1 MDPLTLTLLAMTAL
15 TAATTVPPGDSATAV
30 VVALDMA
37 RDSFDDQ
44 YRGCGRA
51 MAAALPALN
60 HSELRH
66 GAAFA
71 EAWALA
77 AAEWRVRLSPGSPGS
92 PRSPGSPL
100 SPAQAVALL
109 AYTAPVP
116 LHREFNAAVR
126 AAGRSRREY
135 RDNFHFKTLHF
146 LLTQALGTLRAAQ
159 GSRCHRVFRGVR
171 GVRFEARRGDTVRF
185 GHFASASLRNES
197 SWGFGTD
204 AAFQVLTCQGAA
216 IREFSFFPH
225 EEEVLIPPFE
235 TFEVTDVANVTKS
248 GDKAR
253 IQLRSTGTFS
263 NYNCEW
269 LRADQRC
276 GDGPCVFDAGRNIP
290 GDLPHLGGLLL
301 ATAALAV
308 ATGIC

>member
-1 MDPLTLTLLAMTAL
+1 
-15 TAATTVPPGDSATAV
+15 

-37 RDSFDDQ
+37 PDSFDDQ
-44 YRGCGRA
+44 YRGCGPA
-51 MAAALPALN
+51 MTEALPALN
-60 HSELRH
+60 RSEFQR
-66 GAAFA
+66 GAHLA

-77 AAEWRVRLSPGSPGS
+77 AAEWRVRQS
-92 PRSPGSPL
+92 PRSPRSPL
-100 SPAQAVALL
+100 SPAQAIALL

-126 AAGRSRREY
+126 VAGRSRREY

-146 LLTQALGTLRAAQ
+146 LLSQALGTLRDAR
-159 GSRCHRVFRGVR
+159 GPRCHRVFRGVR

-204 AAFQVLTCQGAA
+204 AAFQVLTCRGVAV
-216 IREFSFFPH
+216 REFSFFPH
-225 EEEVLIPPFE
+225 EDEVLIPPFE
-235 TFEVTDVANVTKS
+235 TFEVTNVTKG

-253 IQLRSTGTFS
+253 IELRSTGTFS

-269 LRADQRC
+269 LRGDSMGDIPW
-276 GDGPCVFDAGRNIP
+276 GDG
-290 GDLPHLGGLLL
+290 
-301 ATAALAV
+301 
-308 ATGIC
+308 

>member
-1 MDPLTLTLLAMTAL
+1 MAALTLTLLAMTAMATAT
-15 TAATTVPPGDSATAV
+15 TAAAGVPSGGPSATPAV
-30 VVALDMA
+30 VAVTLDMA
-37 RDSFDDQ
+37 PAAFDDQ

-51 MAAALPALN
+51 MAARLPALN
-60 HSELRH
+60 RSELRR
-66 GAAFA
+66 GGPWA

-77 AAEWRVRLSPGSPGS
+77 AAQWRGRPAPPGPA
-92 PRSPGSPL
+92 SPL
-100 SPAQAVALL
+100 SPEQAIALM
-109 AYTAPVP
+109 AYTAPLP
-116 LHREFNAAVR
+116 LHREFNEAVR
-126 AAGRSRREY
+126 QAGRSRREY

-146 LLTQALGTLRAAQ
+146 LLTQAVAALR
-159 GSRCHRVFRGVR
+159 GSVSPRCLRVFRGVR
-171 GVRFEARRGDTVRF
+171 GVRFAARRGDSVRF

-216 IREFSFFPH
+216 VREFSFFPH

-235 TFEVTDVANVTKS
+235 TFEVTDVTNVTKE

-269 LRADQRC
+269 LREQRC
-276 GDGPCVFDAGRNIP
+276 GDGPCVFNMGWSIP
-290 GDLPHLGGLLL
+290 RTPPHLGGLLV
-301 ATAALAV
+301 ATTALAV
-308 ATGIC
+308 ATGTF